1 MMLDGQRMGCVEL
14 LNSVCKRIK
23 PKYHVF
29 SHIHEGYGCTSDGYT
44 KFINCCIC
52 NENLEQTVSLL
63 QLLEVLVL
71 LNCHK
76 NLFVHT
82 QFYWKTG
89 SRGGEGE
96 GHMGSVQ
103 IRAL

>member
-52 NENLEQTVSLL
+52 NENLEQTNAPVI
-63 QLLEVLVL
+63 
-71 LNCHK
+71 
-76 NLFVHT
+76 FDIPVHPHT
-82 QFYWKTG
+82 KQFYLQNVKKIMKRYYR
-89 SRGGEGE
+89 SEKK
-96 GHMGSVQ
+96 
-103 IRAL
+103 